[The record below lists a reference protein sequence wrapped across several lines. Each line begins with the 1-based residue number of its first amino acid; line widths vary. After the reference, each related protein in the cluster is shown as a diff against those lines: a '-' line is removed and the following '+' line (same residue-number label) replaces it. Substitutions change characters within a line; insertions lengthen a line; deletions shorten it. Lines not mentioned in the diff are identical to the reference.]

1 MFDRSR
7 AVFARWRRVGWALA
21 LAAACA
27 APPPSTDS
35 AVGPASDSGAPPPP
49 ALAAA
54 DQAGPYAVG
63 ATTLTVD
70 DPRGG
75 SLVVEVWYP
84 ALDPGTGPDPYPE
97 IAIVGQAFRDAVP
110 DPRARA
116 LPVVAFS
123 HGFGG
128 VRYQSASL
136 TEHLASHGMVVVA
149 PDHRHHTLFD
159 LDPSQTGVA
168 LVERPG
174 ELARAVDALEGWPP
188 SATLADP
195 SAVVVVGHSFGA
207 LTALIAGGGA
217 LDLEAGQAWCDAT
230 PTAGCAFFDDTALG
244 DPATAQ
250 PDPRAVG
257 AALLAPGGWYA
268 FGDHGLAGLVPSLG
282 IAGTADADLPYD
294 TEGWPTLERL
304 PAPSTRATLIDAGHW
319 GFTDLCALIPGLADC
334 AGAAGG
340 FMEPARVRQATRT
353 LVTAF
358 AQHRLRGPDD
368 RWTPWLDPAAW
379 PDPDVTLEPT
389 PEVAARLAARRVARP
404 PRAD

>member
-1 MFDRSR
+1 MPDRR
-7 AVFARWRRVGWALA
+7 CLHLRLQALPWLTVGLA
-21 LAAACA
+21 MAACA
-27 APPPSTDS
+27 PAADS
-35 AVGPASDSGAPPPP
+35 AAPGTGTDIDPAP

-54 DQAGPYAVG
+54 DQPGPYAVG
-63 ATTLTVD
+63 ATTLTLD

-84 ALDPGTGPDPYPE
+84 AIDPGTGPDPYPE
-97 IAIVGQAFRDAVP
+97 IAVVGQAFRDAEP

-128 VRYQSASL
+128 VRYQSAFL
-136 TEHLASHGMVVVA
+136 TEHLASHGLVVVA

-159 LDPSQTGVA
+159 LDPAETGRA

-174 ELARAVDALEGWPP
+174 ELSRAVDALASWPP
-188 SATLADP
+188 AATLADP

-217 LDLEAGQAWCDAT
+217 LDLAAGQAWCDET
-230 PTAGCAFFDDTALG
+230 PTAGCAFFDDTTLG
-244 DPATAQ
+244 DPAVAQ

-257 AALLAPGGWYA
+257 AAVLAPGGWYA
-268 FGDHGLAGLVPSLG
+268 FGEDGLAGLVPSLG
-282 IAGTADADLPYD
+282 IAGTADGDLPYD
-294 TEGWPTLERL
+294 TEGRPTLDRL
-304 PAPSTRATLIDAGHW
+304 PAPSTRTSLLDAGHW
-319 GFTDLCALIPGLADC
+319 AFTDLCALIPGLADC

-340 FMEPARVRQATRT
+340 FMEPTRVQAVTRV

-358 AQHRLRGPDD
+358 AQHQLRGPDD

-379 PDPDVTLEPT
+379 PDPDVTVEG
-389 PEVAARLAARRVARP
+389 ARRAAAAPVAP
-404 PRAD
+404 PALAD